1 MRPASRRVSHL
12 CVPAWHGRAGYA
24 GLVSTCTDSPAD
36 PAFTQFA
43 APILAPSDPSD
54 AEINASLRSTIVVLL
69 ESARRAV
76 EFPEF
81 GDQGMICTCVG
92 AATDLLG
99 ALAVR
104 S

>member
-1 MRPASRRVSHL
+1 MHITWQPGPAR
-12 CVPAWHGRAGYA
+12 YA

-43 APILAPSDPSD
+43 APIILAPSDPSD